1 MCIGV
6 PMKILSAGEFTARCM
21 DEASGMAQSVDTR
34 LVGAVMPGQWLLVFL
49 GTARRVLD
57 DDEAA
62 LIRSALRSLTAVAD
76 GDDIAGLF
84 PDLDNREPVLP
95 PHLEQIRRGNTVH

>member
-6 PMKILSAGEFTARCM
+6 PMKVLSAGEFTARCL
-21 DEASGMAQSVDTR
+21 DETSDIPQSVDIR
-34 LVGAVMPGQWLLVFL
+34 LVGAVTPGQWLLVFL
-49 GTARRVLD
+49 GNARRVLD
-57 DDEAA
+57 EDEAM
-62 LIRSALRSLTAVAD
+62 LICTALRSLAAVAN